1 MQSPWHPLDDEAA
14 LTIVMLTN
22 AANSAAPWLL
32 RYFRYC
38 FASLVGSA
46 SSRRNF
52 SVVGAFSPFVTSF
65 YWQEIQLILSEIS
78 LLYFFPLFLKQGLQK
93 SEILNSSEQ
102 AIPSIPVALHTTQCS
117 RPPNARLQADFASEL
132 QSHKSSCLL
141 VSLPRNIFS
150 HDPPFTWPVTG
161 DHSSPCIWSP
171 NSFSSTSAYFCTSTN
186 TSTTD
191 TPVQD
196 TIFCHFPFS
205 NPVAQYILLTA
216 GHGL

>member
-1 MQSPWHPLDDEAA
+1 MYTGAERAGNEGLEGTQDGADEDKEAIR
-14 LTIVMLTN
+14 T
-22 AANSAAPWLL
+22 
-32 RYFRYC
+32 
-38 FASLVGSA
+38 
-46 SSRRNF
+46 
-52 SVVGAFSPFVTSF
+52 
-65 YWQEIQLILSEIS
+65 
-78 LLYFFPLFLKQGLQK
+78 KQGLQK

-216 GHGL
+216 DTVLLVAEHAKLNGQGLWDPQC